1 MIRASLTLTKQIILL
16 IIILV
21 FGVSAAFMW
30 TNMYWFK
37 QETQAVRE
45 AIVAELETLRKENVT
60 GFQRLVVGLEEGD
73 RQGEPTDAIE
83 KVAAMSRAYDQRSE
97 IKLAGALREIDERL
111 DLYDRQRFIVN
122 LLVMFGCIL
131 LSCGIGAY
139 FARSKTS
146 PLRQMVR
153 LLEQIANGDFSPTVE
168 LAIPRANPKDEIYAL
183 VLGMNHLVQTFRNV
197 LGQVQRSGIKVASS
211 ATELSA
217 TAKQQQVTV
226 KAQSTSIQQVVDST
240 QDIFAVTSELVKTIK
255 QVTGMLNETAQFA
268 SSGQEGLTRMQGAMG
283 QMKSASSGVSDQ
295 LEAIYEKAESITSV
309 VTTITKVADQTNLL
323 SLNAAIEAEKA
334 GEYGRGF
341 AVVASEI
348 RRLADQTAVATLDI
362 DHMVQEMQGAVSVGV
377 MGMEKFIADV
387 KQNVHD
393 VENISLQLNR
403 IIGQVQNLLP
413 SFEDVNDGMQFQA
426 GNAQGINTTM
436 SNLQAEMQETMDS
449 LNESFLAIDELNE
462 AARGLQVEMSR
473 FKVV

>member
-1 MIRASLTLTKQIILL
+1 MTRASLTLTKQIILL

-45 AIVAELETLRKENVT
+45 AIATELETLRKENVT

-122 LLVMFGCIL
+122 LLVMLGCIL

-139 FARSKTS
+139 FARAKIS

-153 LLEQIANGDFSPTVE
+153 LLEQIANGDFSHTVE
-168 LAIPRANPKDEIYAL
+168 LAIPRANPKDEICAL

-295 LEAIYEKAESITSV
+295 LEAIYEKAENITSV

>member
-1 MIRASLTLTKQIILL
+1 MTRASLTLTKQIVLL

-21 FGVSAAFMW
+21 FGVSAALMW

-45 AIVAELETLRKENVT
+45 AIVTELETLRKENVT

-73 RQGEPTDAIE
+73 RQGELTDAIE
-83 KVAAMSRAYDQRSE
+83 KVAAMSRAYDQRFE

-111 DLYDRQRFIVN
+111 DLYERQRFIVN
-122 LLVMFGCIL
+122 LLVMLGCIL

-139 FARSKTS
+139 FVRAKTS

-153 LLEQIANGDFSPTVE
+153 LLEQIANGDFSHTVE

-255 QVTGMLNETAQFA
+255 QVTGMLNETAEFA

-295 LEAIYEKAESITSV
+295 LEAIYEKAENITSV

-362 DHMVQEMQGAVSVGV
+362 DHMVQEMQGAVSAGV

-413 SFEDVNDGMQFQA
+413 SFEDVNDGMEFQA

-462 AARGLQVEMSR
+462 AARGLQAEMSR